1 MKTFFA
7 WLAFLFLQIPAPAQ
21 QFYYRG
27 EVKDEAGNPLQNVTI
42 IQKKTDLVYH
52 TGHTGTFGIVAN
64 VDRDS
69 LDFFLEGYER
79 SSQPINADTYLVLI
93 LKRNSATSISRNKY
107 TLLSLTRDLARAEQ
121 DAWLVG
127 DETYASLLEN
137 HFIEANKFPN
147 TQISLS
153 IDCASYSNIRRFLNY
168 GEMVPPDA
176 VRIEEMMN
184 YFNLNYQ
191 LPQGNSTFAANTAIS
206 TCPWNPANQLYYV
219 NISSRKLNF
228 DTLPPCNLV
237 FLIDVSGS
245 MDMPNRLPLLKSAFR
260 LLVNNLRAKD
270 SVAIV
275 TYGGVTGVMLNT
287 VGGDQKDTIIRT
299 IEDLEPSGSTP
310 GESGIKLAYSV
321 AKNHFVKGGY
331 NRVILAT
338 DGDFNVGVKSEDELN
353 ELISQQKLSGVYL
366 TCLGVGM
373 GNYKDSKIQTL
384 AINGN
389 GNFAY
394 IDNYAEAQK
403 VLVKELT
410 QTLFSVADNT
420 FMNVEFNPEYVK
432 DYRLIGFDNKAGAI
446 KDTSSAIEG
455 GEIGSGHSQVAI
467 FEITPTQESL
477 DIIKSGKPGGKF
489 ATIQIRYHDPGS
501 IKDKYFSSSDHLVL
515 TPQQELSQSF
525 RFATAIALFGS
536 MLRNSPFVKN
546 STWEDVLQMAE
557 NACEQNNAEQKE
569 FINLVQQAKK
579 IYPSKKKKK
588 IPGIVKQ

>member
-1 MKTFFA
+1 MKSFFS
-7 WLAFLFLQIPAPAQ
+7 WFTCFFFLSQAGAQ
-21 QFYYRG
+21 QYYFRG
-27 EVKDEAGNPLQNVTI
+27 AVKDEAGNPLQNVTI

-52 TGHTGTFGIVAN
+52 TGHTGNFGILSSMET
-64 VDRDS
+64 DT
-69 LDFFLEGYER
+69 LDFILEGYQR
-79 SSQPINADTYLVLI
+79 SCRQADAENYLTVT
-93 LKRNSATSISRNKY
+93 LKKSSATSISRNKY
-107 TLLSLTRDLARAEQ
+107 SLSSLTRDLGRAEQ
-121 DAWLVG
+121 NAWLLG

-137 HFIEANKFPN
+137 HFIEAGKFPS
-147 TQISLS
+147 TEIALS
-153 IDCASYSNIRRFLNY
+153 IDCASYSNIRRFINY

-184 YFNLNYQ
+184 YFNFNYQ
-191 LPQGNSTFAANTAIS
+191 LPSGNNTFTTNTAIS

-260 LLVNNLRAKD
+260 LLVNNLRDKD

-275 TYGGVTGVMLNT
+275 TYGGVTGVIMNT
-287 VGGDQKDTIIRT
+287 TGGNKKDSINQV
-299 IEDLEPSGSTP
+299 IENLEPSGSTP

-321 AKNHFVKGGY
+321 ARNHFIDGGN

-353 ELISQQKLSGVYL
+353 ELITQQKLSGVYL

-373 GNYKDSKIQTL
+373 GNYKDSKIQAL

-420 FMNVEFNPEYVK
+420 FMKVEFNPEYVK
-432 DYRLIGFDNKAGAI
+432 EYRLIGFDNKAGAL
-446 KDTSSAIEG
+446 KDTSSSIEG
-455 GEIGSGHSQVAI
+455 GEIGSGHSQIAL
-467 FEITPTQESL
+467 FEIVPTEKNLEAVKTNTP
-477 DIIKSGKPGGKF
+477 GAKF
-489 ATIQIRYHDPGS
+489 ATIQIKYQDPGN
-501 IKDKYFSSSDHLVL
+501 IRDKFFNSTDQLL
-515 TPQQELSQSF
+515 QTPFPELSNSF
-525 RFATAIALFGS
+525 RFATAVALFGS

-546 STWEDVLQMAE
+546 AVWDDAWKI
-557 NACEQNNAEQKE
+557 AQNSYDHSNPEQKE
-569 FINLVQQAKK
+569 FINLVIQAKK
-579 IYPSKKKKK
+579 IYPVKKKKK
-588 IPGIVKQ
+588 SPGIVYR